1 MKKNVVVEGCIL
13 VADSGA
19 GTITISS
26 AASSN
31 SKIDGKGIYAG
42 DITISISNF
51 SGPGFTGGSGSGT
64 LSGSAQFVSVDGK
77 HVVLEGD
84 QSESISVGATITPQP
99 ISPPYTVTILTVVTI
114 TSAGQISVQAE

>member
-1 MKKNVVVEGCIL
+1 MKKNVVVEGCVL

-26 AASSN
+26 DASSN

-51 SGPGFTGGSGSGT
+51 SGPGFTNGSGSGT
-64 LSGSAQFVSVDGK
+64 LSGSAQFVSVDGE

-84 QSESISVGATITPQP
+84 QSESINVTATITPP
-99 ISPPYTVTILTVVTI
+99 PATPPYTMTVPTTVTI
-114 TSAGQISVQAE
+114 TSAGQLSVQAE